1 MNSTFSFGF
10 AFGYDLNPR
19 LNIELQY
26 IFTEFEDTY
35 NYGYYGGY
43 GYDAKF
49 DQNDLAVI
57 LNYKVLPAGPVRLLL
72 RGGLNYSYRSVR
84 DSYWGDTDSS
94 TSILALI
101 GLGAEVKI
109 IPNLYVTGVLDYN
122 LNLDNSGLSYDPSPL
137 DLVSGEN
144 YTNFNV
150 GLKYKF

>member
-1 MNSTFSFGF
+1 MVIKTLKKSSIKNKG
-10 AFGYDLNPR
+10 L
-19 LNIELQY
+19 
-26 IFTEFEDTY
+26 FTTWKTT
-35 NYGYYGGY
+35 
-43 GYDAKF
+43 A
-49 DQNDLAVI
+49 
-57 LNYKVLPAGPVRLLL
+57 KVLKNTYQKKNPF
-72 RGGLNYSYRSVR
+72 
-84 DSYWGDTDSS
+84 WGDTDSS